1 MSEILLKVTGLKTH
15 IHTPEGVVRAV
26 DGVDFEIN
34 KGEIVGIIGESG
46 CGKSM
51 TALSILRLLP
61 SCAKI
66 EGEILYQGNDL
77 LRYSPSQMQ
86 EIRGKG
92 ISMIFQDPITS
103 LNPVFTVGNQICEAI
118 TLHQKISQKAA
129 VEKTIE
135 MLRLCGLPSP
145 EEQFRRYP
153 HQLSGG
159 MNQRVMIAM
168 SLVTHPEL
176 LIADEP
182 TTALDVTIQAQ
193 ILDLIQHLQS
203 KLNMAVLLI
212 THDLSIISAITKRV
226 IIMYAGKIVEYAK
239 TSQIFTA
246 VREASS
252 ANLHPYTKGLINSV
266 PNIDAMGV
274 KDETTPIA
282 PALKRLNT
290 IPGVVPSPMDIP
302 TGCRFHP
309 RCPDATPRCREVEP
323 EVRLCGDEHGI
334 RCLCQGVMRGK
345 KG

>member
-1 MSEILLKVTGLKTH
+1 MPETLLRVKGLKTQ

-26 DGVDFEIN
+26 DGVDFEVN

-51 TALSILRLLP
+51 TALSILQLLP
-61 SCAKI
+61 PQAKI

-77 LRYSPSQMQ
+77 LKYNTSQMR

-92 ISMIFQDPITS
+92 ISMIFQDPVTS

-118 TLHQKISQKAA
+118 TLHQKISQRAA
-129 VEKTIE
+129 VEKAIE
-135 MLRLCGLPSP
+135 ILRLCGLPSP
-145 EEQFRRYP
+145 EEQFKRYP

-193 ILDLIQHLQS
+193 ILDLIKSLQS

-226 IIMYAGKIVEYAK
+226 IIMYAGKIVEYAG
-239 TSQIFTA
+239 TNLIFTA
-246 VREASS
+246 AKDIAS
-252 ANLHPYTKGLINSV
+252 ANLHPYTRGLINSV
-266 PNIDAMGV
+266 PNIDFME
-274 KDETTPIA
+274 DEISPLI
-282 PALKRLNT
+282 PASKRLNT
-290 IPGVVPSPMDIP
+290 IPGVVPNPMDIP
-302 TGCRFHP
+302 PGCRFHP
-309 RCPDATPRCREVEP
+309 RCPVAVPRCREVEP
-323 EVRLCGDEHGI
+323 EIRLCGEEHGI
-334 RCLCQGVMRGK
+334 RCFEVED
-345 KG
+345 

>member
-1 MSEILLKVTGLKTH
+1 METLLKIKGLKTH
-15 IHTPEGVVRAV
+15 LHTPEGVVRAV

-61 SCAKI
+61 PQAKVS
-66 EGEILYQGNDL
+66 GEILYRENDL
-77 LRYSPSQMQ
+77 LKYSPSQMR

-92 ISMIFQDPITS
+92 ISMIFQDPVTS

-129 VEKTIE
+129 VEKAIE
-135 MLRLCGLPSP
+135 MLGLCGLPSP
-145 EEQFRRYP
+145 GEQFKRYP

-168 SLVTHPEL
+168 SLVTHPEI

-203 KLNMAVLLI
+203 KLTMSVLLI

-226 IIMYAGKIVEYAK
+226 IVMYAGKVVEYAR
-239 TSQIFTA
+239 TSQIFAA
-246 VREASS
+246 VKNPA
-252 ANLHPYTKGLINSV
+252 AALLHPYTRGLINSI
-266 PNIDAMGV
+266 PNIDFT
-274 KDETTPIA
+274 ETTPQTS
-282 PALKRLNT
+282 LSKRLNT
-290 IPGVVPSPMDIP
+290 IPGVVPNPMDIS

-309 RCPDATPRCREVEP
+309 RCPNAVQVCREVEP
-323 EVRLCGDEHGI
+323 KIRLCGEDHGI
-334 RCLCQGVMRGK
+334 RCIDQGDRLK
-345 KG
+345 TED